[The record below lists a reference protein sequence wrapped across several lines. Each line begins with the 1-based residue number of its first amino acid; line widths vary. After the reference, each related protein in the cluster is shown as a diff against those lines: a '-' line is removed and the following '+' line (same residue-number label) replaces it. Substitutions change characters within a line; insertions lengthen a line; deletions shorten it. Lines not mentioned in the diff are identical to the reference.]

1 MEPVVTVS
9 LTRKEWGVAIYAAV
23 VTFLAYAS
31 VYGFRK
37 SYTVGTFDGQT
48 VLGLGYKEV
57 LVIVQAL
64 GYMSS
69 KFFGIRFISELKRF
83 GRWKIIIGLVSIS
96 WLAWLLFAVVAP
108 PFNILFLFMN
118 GFPLGLLWGI
128 LFSYIEGRKTTD
140 FIGAAMAVSFIFSS
154 GFVKSVSQYIVI
166 HWGITE
172 QWMPFAA
179 GAIFFPFLLIFVFML
194 EKIPPPTAE
203 DIELRQKRISMTGKE
218 RRNMLKNFLPG
229 IVLLVVLYVFLTI
242 LRDVRD
248 NFVADMWKEMGYI
261 NQPSLFTKTETPTA
275 IATLVLMASLIVIR
289 RNYTAM
295 VIIHWIV
302 LAGFLIAGI
311 SSALFIG
318 GYMSPVYWVTATGL
332 GLYMGYIP
340 YNCVLFERFIATFRL
355 VGNVG
360 FLIYIADSFGYLG
373 SVGVILT
380 KAIMKM
386 VDKNVQWTVFY
397 SHSVVG
403 FCIVG
408 TIGLLVSMNY
418 FRKKHLQYAA
428 KNEQ

>member
-1 MEPVVTVS
+1 MEAPVTVS
-9 LTRKEWGVAIYAAV
+9 LSRKEWMVAIYAAL
-23 VTFLAYAS
+23 VTFLAYATI
-31 VYGFRK
+31 YGFRK

-57 LVIVQAL
+57 LVIIQAL

-69 KFFGIRFISELKRF
+69 KFFGIKFISELKRF
-83 GRWKIIIGLVSIS
+83 GRWKIIIGLVLIS
-96 WLAWLLFAVVAP
+96 WLAWLLFAVVPAP
-108 PFNILFLFMN
+108 INIVFLFMN

-154 GFVKSVSQYIVI
+154 GFVKTVSQYIVVNWNI
-166 HWGITE
+166 SE

-179 GAIFFPFLLIFVFML
+179 GALFFPFLLIFVFML

-203 DIELRQKRISMTGKE
+203 DIELRQQRVSMTGGQ
-218 RRNMLKNFLPG
+218 RREMLREFLPG
-229 IVLLVVLYVFLTI
+229 ITLLVVLYVFLTI

-248 NFVADMWKEMGYI
+248 NFVADMWKEMGFF
-261 NQPSLFTKTETPTA
+261 NQPALFTKTETPIA
-275 IATLVLMASLIVIR
+275 ILTLILMASLIVVR
-289 RNYTAM
+289 KSYVAM

-311 SSALFIG
+311 SSALFIAG
-318 GYMSPVYWVTATGL
+318 MLSPVYWVTATGL

-340 YNCVLFERFIATFRL
+340 YNCVLFERFIATFKL
-355 VGNVG
+355 IGNVG

-373 SVGVILT
+373 SVSIILT

-386 VDKNVQWTVFY
+386 LDKNVQWTIFY
-397 SHSVVG
+397 SNSVVM
-403 FCIVG
+403 FCIIG
-408 TIGLLVSMNY
+408 TIGLLISMRY
-418 FRKKHLQYAA
+418 FRKKHIQYTSL
-428 KNEQ
+428 NEQ

>member
-1 MEPVVTVS
+1 LEVPATVS
-9 LTRKEWGVAIYAAV
+9 LSRKEWLVAIYAAV
-23 VTFLAYAS
+23 VTFLAYAT

-57 LVIVQAL
+57 LVITQAL

-83 GRWKIIIGLVSIS
+83 GRWKIIIGLVSTS
-96 WLAWLLFAVVAP
+96 WLAWLLFAVVDA

-140 FIGAAMAVSFIFSS
+140 FIGAALAVSFIFSS
-154 GFVKSVSQYIVI
+154 GFVKSVSQYILI
-166 HWGITE
+166 NWEITE

-179 GAIFFPFLLIFVFML
+179 GAIFFPFLLLFVFML
-194 EKIPPPTAE
+194 EKIPPPSDE
-203 DIELRQKRISMTGKE
+203 DVRLRQKRVSMTGKE
-218 RRNMLKNFLPG
+218 RKEMLKNFLPG
-229 IVLLVVLYVFLTI
+229 IVLLVILYVFLTI

-248 NFVADMWKEMGYI
+248 NFVADMWKEMGFH

-295 VIIHWIV
+295 VIIHWII

-311 SSALFIG
+311 SSVLFIS
-318 GYMSPVYWVTATGL
+318 GYLSPVYWVTATGL

-340 YNCVLFERFIATFRL
+340 YNCVLFERFIATFKL
-355 VGNVG
+355 IGNVG

-380 KAIMKM
+380 KAVMKM
-386 VDKNVQWTVFY
+386 VDRDVQWTVFY
-397 SHSVVG
+397 SNAVVG

-408 TIGLLVSMNY
+408 SIGLLFSMNY
-418 FRKKHLQYAA
+418 FRRKHRQFSLS
-428 KNEQ
+428 NE

>member
-1 MEPVVTVS
+1 MEVPATVS
-9 LTRKEWGVAIYAAV
+9 LSRKEWMVAIYAAV
-23 VTFLAYAS
+23 VTFLAYATI
-31 VYGFRK
+31 YGFRK

-57 LVIVQAL
+57 LVIMQAL

-69 KFFGIRFISELKRF
+69 KFFGIKFISELKRF
-83 GRWKIIIGLVSIS
+83 GRWKIIIGLVLMS
-96 WLAWLLFAVVAP
+96 WFAWLLFAAVPAP
-108 PFNILFLFMN
+108 VNIVFLFMN

-140 FIGAAMAVSFIFSS
+140 LIGAAMAVSFIFSS
-154 GFVKSVSQYIVI
+154 GFVKTVSQYIVI
-166 HWGITE
+166 HWNVSE
-172 QWMPFAA
+172 LWMPFAA
-179 GAIFFPFLLIFVFML
+179 GALFFPFLLLFVFML

-203 DIELRQKRISMTGKE
+203 DIELRQKRVSMTGGQ
-218 RRNMLKNFLPG
+218 RRDMLRKFYPG
-229 IVLLVVLYVFLTI
+229 IALLVLLYVFLTI

-261 NQPSLFTKTETPTA
+261 NQPALFTQTETPIA
-275 IATLVLMASLIVIR
+275 ILTLILMASLIVVR
-289 RNYTAM
+289 RSYVAM

-311 SSALFIG
+311 SSALFIAG
-318 GYMSPVYWVTATGL
+318 QLSPVYWVTATGL

-355 VGNVG
+355 IGNVG

-373 SVGVILT
+373 SVGIIFT

-386 VDKNVQWTVFY
+386 LDKSVKWTAFY
-397 SHSVVG
+397 SHSVVI
-403 FCIVG
+403 FCVIG
-408 TIGLLVSMNY
+408 IIGLLISMNY
-418 FRKKHLQYAA
+418 FRKKHIQYASA
-428 KNEQ
+428 NEQ